1 MLLVSLFLQSDN
13 QEANEELVCNFID
26 NLQTQKYDEFGDIVL
41 DQSQLSTNG
50 YVIDFAG
57 TNWRDPDQ
65 VKAQAEKTGVTPGQA
80 AGLAISL
87 AACMVMAVWACCLHS
102 TLARK
107 NIPWRPKRGKLSD
120 PTDID
125 RQNSGIVMGRSR
137 SGMSGKA
144 TPLI

>member
-1 MLLVSLFLQSDN
+1 MFQSAN
-13 QEANEELVCNFID
+13 QESNEEQACNFID
-26 NLQTQKYDEFGDIVL
+26 NLQTQKFDEYGDIVV
-41 DQSQLSTNG
+41 DSSQLSNG

-65 VKAQAEKTGVTPGQA
+65 VKAQAQKTGVSAGQA
-80 AGLAISL
+80 VGLAITI

-107 NIPWRPKRGKLSD
+107 NIPWRPKRNKLAE
-120 PTDID
+120 PTDIQ
-125 RQNSGIVMGRSR
+125 RQSSGIVLGRSR

-144 TPLI
+144 APLI